1 MQTSDI
7 SYRNSVIYSI
17 YVRNH
22 TQEGTFRA
30 VEPDLKRI
38 RDLGTDMVWL
48 MPVHPIGQKGQEGK
62 GPMLIYAGQEFSCTT
77 KPSLFDIDVF
87 DRNGKDISS
96 EIAQFVTMKKSL
108 PTDAVFQAKL
118 TGRNTVEASY
128 YSDNKTIVSREF
140 AL

>member
-1 MQTSDI
+1 MPQKASTGLLPKKALLPIILSIRACFFDKIRFNHAKRITQLWYNHTMQTSDI

-22 TQEGTFRA
+22 TQE
-30 VEPDLKRI
+30 
-38 RDLGTDMVWL
+38 
-48 MPVHPIGQKGQEGK
+48 
-62 GPMLIYAGQEFSCTT
+62 T

-96 EIAQFVTMKKSL
+96 EIAQLVTMKKSL

>member
-7 SYRNSVIYSI
+7 SYRNSVTYSI

-22 TQEGTFRA
+22 TQA
-30 VEPDLKRI
+30 
-38 RDLGTDMVWL
+38 
-48 MPVHPIGQKGQEGK
+48 
-62 GPMLIYAGQEFSCTT
+62 
-77 KPSLFDIDVF
+77 SLFDIDVF

-96 EIAQFVTMKKSL
+96 EIAQLVTMKKSL

>member
-1 MQTSDI
+1 MSQSRVSFRISSSSVAEYIWYNHTMQTSDI
-7 SYRNSVIYSI
+7 SYRNSVTYSI

-22 TQEGTFRA
+22 TQE
-30 VEPDLKRI
+30 
-38 RDLGTDMVWL
+38 
-48 MPVHPIGQKGQEGK
+48 
-62 GPMLIYAGQEFSCTT
+62 T

-96 EIAQFVTMKKSL
+96 EIAQLVTMKKSL

-140 AL
+140 ALPCPGQQRKMRKDSADRLQKYI

>member
-1 MQTSDI
+1 MLAIPPPTIISFRISSSSVAEYIWYNHTMQTSDI
-7 SYRNSVIYSI
+7 SYRNSVTYSI

-22 TQEGTFRA
+22 TQE
-30 VEPDLKRI
+30 
-38 RDLGTDMVWL
+38 
-48 MPVHPIGQKGQEGK
+48 
-62 GPMLIYAGQEFSCTT
+62 T

-96 EIAQFVTMKKSL
+96 EIAQLVTMKKSL

-128 YSDNKTIVSREF
+128 YSDNKTIVSKEF

>member
-38 RDLGTDMVWL
+38 R
-48 MPVHPIGQKGQEGK
+48 
-62 GPMLIYAGQEFSCTT
+62 
-77 KPSLFDIDVF
+77 
-87 DRNGKDISS
+87 
-96 EIAQFVTMKKSL
+96 
-108 PTDAVFQAKL
+108 
-118 TGRNTVEASY
+118 
-128 YSDNKTIVSREF
+128 EF

>member
-1 MQTSDI
+1 MQTADI
-7 SYRNSVIYSI
+7 SYRNSVTYSI

-22 TQEGTFRA
+22 TQE
-30 VEPDLKRI
+30 
-38 RDLGTDMVWL
+38 
-48 MPVHPIGQKGQEGK
+48 
-62 GPMLIYAGQEFSCTT
+62 T

-96 EIAQFVTMKKSL
+96 EIAQLVTMKKSL